1 MTPILASVVLL
12 VLICVLLGTGVW
24 IFSGLMMLGV
34 IALWGIQGFGLD
46 RIGLIATKVISS
58 GAVSW
63 ELAAVPM
70 FMLMGEIIFRTDIS
84 NRLFSGLAPI
94 VRYVPGR
101 LLHTNVLGC
110 TIFGAVCGSGTA
122 TTATVGKITIGELQ
136 RRGYDKDLV
145 SGSLAGAGT
154 FGLMIPP
161 SIAVIIYGV
170 LAEVSIAKL
179 FAAGILPGL
188 MLALLYSGYIAV
200 RALLKPSIAPPE
212 TTPGGLREILVGLL
226 QLGPFLLLMAII
238 MGSIYSGIATP
249 SEAAAVGVAMAVLIA
264 FLTRQLSVAM
274 MVEAL
279 SSTIRISTMIGILVA
294 ASIFVSTAIAYLH
307 IPEALTEGIA
317 SLDLAPF
324 ALLFVLG
331 LFYIVLGTFL
341 DGTSMTVMT
350 VPIVLPMVMH
360 AGFDPIWFGIFLV
373 IMIELSSLTPPVGL
387 NINILQGLTGQ
398 SFERTIVAAMPF
410 FLLLCFGAAVLA
422 VFPQIALWLP
432 SLMTA
437 R

>member
-1 MTPILASVVLL
+1 MTPVLASVVLL
-12 VLICVLLGTGVW
+12 VLVCLLLGTGVW

-34 IALWGIQGFGLD
+34 VALWAIQGFGLD

-84 NRLFSGLAPI
+84 ARLFSGLAPI

-101 LLHTNVLGC
+101 LLHTNILGC

-161 SIAVIIYGV
+161 SIAIIIYGV
-170 LAEVSIAKL
+170 IAEVSIAKL

-188 MLALLYSGYIAV
+188 MLAFLYSGYIIV

-212 TTPGGLREILVGLL
+212 TTPGGVREILVGLL
-226 QLGPFLLLMAII
+226 QLGPFLLLMGVVI
-238 MGSIYSGIATP
+238 GSIYSGIATP
-249 SEAAAVGVAMAVLIA
+249 SEAAAVGVAIAVIIA
-264 FLTRQLSVAM
+264 ATTGQLSVRM
-274 MVEAL
+274 IVEAL
-279 SSTIRISTMIGILVA
+279 SSTIRISTMIGVLVA

-307 IPEALTEGIA
+307 IPEALTQGIA
-317 SLDLAPF
+317 SLNLAPF
-324 ALLFVLG
+324 ALLLVLG
-331 LFYIVLGTFL
+331 LFYVVLGTFL

-398 SFERTIVAAMPF
+398 SFERTVLAALPF
-410 FLLLCFGAAVLA
+410 FLLLCLGAAVIA